1 MITNAISYYLAQSVH
16 RHKDKDLFIEPSTG
30 EHLSFNDFAVAL
42 GGVHQFLQQQG
53 VGRKDIVTLIA
64 ANSIDLAV
72 MMYGVI
78 TYGAVAKPLNPQVT
92 SQEIKNLLDHSGSRI
107 IFADHRIDLPGYTGK
122 YFDID
127 SYRETTARNRHFI
140 PGLDC
145 KDDPALLIYTSGT
158 TSQPKGVLL
167 SHRNIAHNVLT
178 AVQFYRLD
186 HEHTKICILPL
197 FHMFGFISDFSTM
210 VFCGGTTVVL
220 DTFDITRLSS
230 VEAAIHQY
238 DVNSFSAVPLMFELC
253 IRFGC
258 NLAGKHMKFCIS
270 GAAPL
275 RQKTADHF
283 LQAYGFPILQAYGLT
298 ETTCFATISP
308 PGAAR
313 NNSAGIP
320 ASLTIRIMRQEGAE
334 AVSGEI
340 GEVWLAG
347 ESVMANPYFKS
358 SIGCFAFE
366 GQQWFKSGDLG
377 YRDADGYVY
386 ITGRKKNMVI
396 RGGEKIYLEDV
407 DACLAE
413 LDTVADNACIRFEDG
428 GSEKI
433 AAFVVAREGTRIT
446 ELEIMQFVESRLG
459 TMRTPDLVIFS
470 VRIPRTST
478 NKVKIR
484 ELQEL
489 VHGAAAPSLPV

>member
-1 MITNAISYYLAQSVH
+1 MH
-16 RHKDKDLFIEPSTG
+16 RYRDKDLFIEPSTG
-30 EHLSFNDFAVAL
+30 EHLSFNDFAIAL
-42 GGVHQFLQQQG
+42 GGVHRFLQQQG
-53 VGRKDIVTLIA
+53 VSRNDIVTLIA

-92 SQEIKNLLDHSGSRI
+92 SQEIKNLLDHSGSGI
-107 IFADHRIDLPGYTGK
+107 IFADHPIDLPNYAGK

-127 SYRETTARNRHFI
+127 AYRESTDRNHRFTA
-140 PGLDC
+140 GLDD

-167 SHRNIAHNVLT
+167 SHRNIAHNVFT
-178 AVQFYRLD
+178 AVEFYGLGHD
-186 HEHTKICILPL
+186 HTKICILPL

-210 VFCGGTTVVL
+210 AFCGGKTVVL
-220 DTFDITRLSS
+220 DTFDIMRLSS
-230 VEAAIHQY
+230 VETAIHEY
-238 DVNSFSAVPLMFELC
+238 KVNSFSAVPLMFELC
-253 IRFGC
+253 IRLGC
-258 NLAGKHMKFCIS
+258 NLAGKHMRFCIS

-275 RQKTADHF
+275 RQKTADQF
-283 LQAYGFPILQAYGLT
+283 FETYGFPILQAYGLT

-313 NNSAGIP
+313 NNSAGVP
-320 ASLTIRIMRQEGAE
+320 A
-334 AVSGEI
+334 AVSIKIVREDGTEATTGEI

-347 ESVMANPYFKS
+347 ESVMANTYFKS
-358 SIGCFAFE
+358 SIACFAFD

-377 YRDADGYVY
+377 YRDADGYIY
-386 ITGRKKNMVI
+386 LTGRKKNMVI

-407 DACLAE
+407 DICLGE
-413 LDTVADNACIRFEDG
+413 LNAILDSASIRFEDG
-428 GSEKI
+428 GTEKI
-433 AAFVVAREGTRIT
+433 ATFVVAREGTQIT
-446 ELEIMQFVESRLG
+446 EPEIKRFVESRLG
-459 TMRTPDLVIFS
+459 KIRTPDLVIFS

-489 VHGAAAPSLPV
+489 VHGAATPPVSA